1 MILRLSKLRRIWL
14 CLFDRLFWPLGTVY
28 SWLARASLGKIN
40 TLRPATGYPR
50 SPHVIWLKLVAMAD
64 FTCYK
69 FFHFNTKNMYICITY
84 HQNLFSITCLQNLW
98 NLGIPR
104 TTDISIINMQVPF
117 HIFQHPVLSSTDFS
131 SDPVYSPPPSFFPAS
146 LFPHMQVSGHSPRCC
161 HEQLPWYSNQ
171 EGFCPEKCKY
181 FLHIFFCKWRI
192 NIICHSFYTV
202 PHIYE
207 RGTRQF
213 LKDKFLERNFLTG
226 S

>member
-69 FFHFNTKNMYICITY
+69 SFHFNTKNMYICITY

-98 NLGIPR
+98 NLVIPR
-104 TTDISIINMQVPF
+104 TTNISIINMQYLF
-117 HIFQHPVLSSTDFS
+117 IFS
-131 SDPVYSPPPSFFPAS
+131 SIRYCHQRTFLRILFIHLLLLFFQP
-146 LFPHMQVSGHSPRCC
+146 LC
-161 HEQLPWYSNQ
+161 
-171 EGFCPEKCKY
+171 
-181 FLHIFFCKWRI
+181 
-192 NIICHSFYTV
+192 
-202 PHIYE
+202 
-207 RGTRQF
+207 
-213 LKDKFLERNFLTG
+213 FLTCKFPG
-226 S
+226 IVPDAVTSSCRDTVIKRGFALKNVSIFYIYFFANGVSI